1 MAEPTIVNQIEL
13 WPIERLRP
21 NPRNVRTHSDEQVRQ
36 LADLIAE
43 VGFNSAIAVDGEGNI
58 LKGHCTLLA
67 AKRLGLKVV
76 PVTVLDHMTP
86 EQQRVYMLADNQ
98 IPLNAGWDTDLLR
111 EELLDLRTEGIEWD
125 LMGFGAEAINGL
137 FTMPETAAE
146 PEPEPE
152 EEPEPER
159 GQPLAI
165 VLQPDELRRWRG
177 VKRALGLSLDRAALI
192 RLVDRF
198 LEQSDG

>member
-1 MAEPTIVNQIEL
+1 VAEPTIVNQIEL

-21 NPRNVRTHSDEQVRQ
+21 NPRNVRTHTDEQVRQ

-67 AKRLGLKVV
+67 AKRLGLTKV
-76 PVTVLDHMTP
+76 PVTVLDHMTT
-86 EQQRVYMLADNQ
+86 EQKRVYMLADNQ

-111 EELLDLRTEGIEWD
+111 EELLDLRTLGVEWD
-125 LMGFGAEAINGL
+125 LMGFDAETTNGL
-137 FTMPETAAE
+137 FTMPETAAD

-152 EEPEPER
+152 DEPEPER

-177 VKRALGLSLDRAALI
+177 VKRALGLSLDRAALL
-192 RLVDRF
+192 RLVNLF

>member
-1 MAEPTIVNQIEL
+1 MAEPTIVNKIEL

-21 NPRNVRTHSDEQVRQ
+21 NPRNVRTHTDEQVRQ
-36 LADLIAE
+36 LAGLIAE

-67 AKRLGLKVV
+67 ARRLGLNKV

-86 EQQRVYMLADNQ
+86 EQQKVYMLGDNQ
-98 IPLNAGWDTDLLR
+98 IPLNAGWNTDLLR
-111 EELLDLRTEGIEWD
+111 EELLDLRNLGIEWG
-125 LMGFGAEAINGL
+125 LMGFDAETINGL
-137 FTMPETAAE
+137 FTMPETAAD

-152 EEPEPER
+152 DEPEPER

-177 VKRALGLSLDRAALI
+177 VKRALGLSLDRAALL

-198 LEQSDG
+198 LEESDA

>member
-1 MAEPTIVNQIEL
+1 MAEPTIVNKIEL

-21 NPRNVRTHSDEQVRQ
+21 NPRNVRTHTDEQVRQ
-36 LADLIAE
+36 LAGLIAE

-67 AKRLGLKVV
+67 ARRLGLNKV

-86 EQQRVYMLADNQ
+86 EQQKVYMLGDNQ
-98 IPLNAGWDTDLLR
+98 IALTSPFDTDLLR
-111 EELLDLRTEGIEWD
+111 EELLDLRNLGIEWD
-125 LMGFGAEAINGL
+125 LMGFGAETINGL
-137 FTMPETAAE
+137 FTMPETAAD

-152 EEPEPER
+152 DEPEPER

-177 VKRALGLSLDRAALI
+177 VKRALGLSLDRAALL

>member
-21 NPRNVRTHSDEQVRQ
+21 NPRNVRTHTDEQVRQ

-43 VGFNSAIAVDGEGNI
+43 VGFNSAIAVDGEGSI

-67 AKRLGLKVV
+67 AKQLGLKRV
-76 PVTVLDHMTP
+76 PVTVLDHMTTD
-86 EQQRVYMLADNQ
+86 QKRVYMLADNQ

-125 LMGFGAEAINGL
+125 LMGFGAETINGL
-137 FTMPETAAE
+137 FTMPETAAD

-152 EEPEPER
+152 DEPEPER

-177 VKRALGLSLDRAALI
+177 VKRALGLSLDRVVLL

>member
-13 WPIERLRP
+13 WPIVRLRP
-21 NPRNVRTHSDEQVRQ
+21 NPRNVRTHTDEQVRQ

-76 PVTVLDHMTP
+76 PVTVLDHMTT
-86 EQQRVYMLADNQ
+86 EQKRVYMLADNQ

-111 EELLDLRTEGIEWD
+111 EELLDLRTLGVEWD
-125 LMGFGAEAINGL
+125 LMGFDAETTNGL
-137 FTMPETAAE
+137 FTMPETAAD

-152 EEPEPER
+152 DEPEPER

-177 VKRALGLSLDRAALI
+177 VKRALGLSLDRAALL

>member
-1 MAEPTIVNQIEL
+1 VAEPTIVNKIEL

-21 NPRNVRTHSDEQVRQ
+21 NPRNVRTHTDEQVRQ
-36 LADLIAE
+36 LAGLIAE
-43 VGFNSAIAVDGEGNI
+43 VGFNSAIAVDGEGKI

-67 AKRLGLKVV
+67 ARQLGLKKV

-86 EQQRVYMLADNQ
+86 EQQKVYMLGDNQ

-111 EELLDLRTEGIEWD
+111 EELLDLRNLGIEWD
-125 LMGFGAEAINGL
+125 LMGFGAETINGL
-137 FTMPETAAE
+137 FTMPETAAD

-152 EEPEPER
+152 DEPEPER

-177 VKRALGLSLDRAALI
+177 VKRALGLSLDRAALL
-192 RLVDRF
+192 RLVNLF
-198 LEQSDG
+198 LEQSDA